1 MQSPPQ
7 KIRKSTL
14 VRQICSQ
21 ARNLLAAGELK
32 PKDIADVLGCPVG
45 TVYTVRARLNKG
57 NRAAWVAQ
65 QFAALERRLA
75 NLEAFVHS
83 VNERVSALETK
94 PAKTRH

>member
-1 MQSPPQ
+1 MTQPQ

-21 ARNLLAAGELK
+21 VRNLLAAGELK

-65 QFAALERRLA
+65 QFAALERRIA
-75 NLEAFVHS
+75 NVERRVSTA
-83 VNERVSALETK
+83 NERISALERR
-94 PAKTRH
+94 PAKTGR